1 MRKVSKMAY
10 NPTKAAQTIAFFS
23 LKNGGRPVN
32 TLKAV
37 KLVYFADRE
46 SVRQYGYPIQDE
58 PRVSV
63 PHGPV
68 NSMTYNFI
76 KGEVRD
82 DDGWSTFVTDR
93 EGHNIGLADPSISL
107 DDLDELSDADLS
119 VLEHVWES
127 FGHMNQ
133 WEVRDLSHDSRVV
146 PEWNDPQ
153 GSSLPID
160 LESMMAAVECA
171 NHAEA
176 AQEYRSLHAASDFLR
191 KL

>member
-1 MRKVSKMAY
+1 MMAY
-10 NPTKAAQTIAFFS
+10 NPRKAAQTIAFFT

-58 PRVSV
+58 PRVSM

-68 NSMTYNFI
+68 NSFTYDFI

-82 DDGWSTFVTDR
+82 DDGWSAFLTDR
-93 EGHNIGLADPSISL
+93 EAHNIGLADPSISIN
-107 DDLDELSDADLS
+107 DLDELSDADFH
-119 VLEHVWES
+119 VLEHVWQK
-127 FGHMNQ
+127 FGHMSQ
-133 WEVRDLSHDSRVV
+133 WEIRDISHDRSVV
-146 PEWNDPQ
+146 PEWEDPQ

-160 LESMMAAVECA
+160 LESMMVAVECA

-176 AQEYRSLHAASDFLR
+176 AKEYRSLHAASDFLR